1 MNTTYLKILKE
12 LRQNK
17 QGMFGSQFVMNIH
30 RNTVYNAL
38 NRMAELKLV
47 RFDIVLGTPEYMID
61 RRRYY
66 ITVKGQQ
73 EFNNFFMQFFDM
85 RSILYHAGPKFEKEL
100 ELFNAT

>member
-17 QGMFGSQFVMNIH
+17 QGMYGSEFQ
-30 RNTVYNAL
+30 TVNHSTGYSTL
-38 NRMAELKLV
+38 TRMAELKLV
-47 RFDIVLGTPEYMID
+47 KYELVRAETQFEMD